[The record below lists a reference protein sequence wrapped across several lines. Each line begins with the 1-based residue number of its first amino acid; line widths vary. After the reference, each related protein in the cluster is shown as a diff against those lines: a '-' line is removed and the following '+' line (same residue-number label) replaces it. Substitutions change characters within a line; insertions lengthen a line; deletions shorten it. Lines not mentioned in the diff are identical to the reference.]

1 MCEYVNNKAKVL
13 LVNQHITPS
22 VNDGREENTFRL
34 INLIG
39 EELRGKNYLQ
49 FLGVGFWE
57 AVKTSHSLKYLKEQ
71 KLGVIP
77 KKTATTQP
85 LRVFLLSLD
94 KKLVQCRSLPSI
106 FDNSCSKR
114 PFLHMGGERDT
125 ENAVSCP

>member
-1 MCEYVNNKAKVL
+1 MFEYVITFVNNKAKVL

-57 AVKTSHSLKYLKEQ
+57 AVKTSHSLKYSKEQ

-77 KKTATTQP
+77 QIRKDCYNTAP
-85 LRVFLLSLD
+85 
-94 KKLVQCRSLPSI
+94 
-106 FDNSCSKR
+106 
-114 PFLHMGGERDT
+114 
-125 ENAVSCP
+125 